1 MRGPYRLFAD
11 SIAKNDKEKE
21 QTNPKTVMNFQDL
34 TPAQIAII
42 VAAIVIVLG
51 AVVVLFLQRR
61 RTERLRSRFGP
72 EYERA
77 VAEGGDRRRAEANL
91 AERAERVEKFHLRPL
106 ASADRARFTET
117 WSRVQAHF
125 VDAPAGAVAEADQLL
140 GDVMATCGYPMG
152 DFEQRAADISVD
164 HPVVTQNYR
173 AAHDIAIRQAR
184 GQASTEDLRRAMI
197 HYRALF
203 EDLVGETRDLE
214 RKPIASADYE
224 AKPTLRARGD

>member
-1 MRGPYRLFAD
+1 VRGPYRLFAD
-11 SIAKNDKEKE
+11 SIAKNNREKE
-21 QTNPKTVMNFQDL
+21 QTNAEAVMNFQDL

>member
-1 MRGPYRLFAD
+1 M
-11 SIAKNDKEKE
+11 S
-21 QTNPKTVMNFQDL
+21 FQDL

-77 VAEGGDRRRAEANL
+77 VAEGGDRRRAEATL

-106 ASADRARFTET
+106 ASADRARFSET
-117 WSRVQAHF
+117 WARVQAHF

-203 EDLVGETRDLE
+203 EDLVSEPRE
-214 RKPIASADYE
+214 FEKKPVAGSRVDYE

>member
-1 MRGPYRLFAD
+1 
-11 SIAKNDKEKE
+11 
-21 QTNPKTVMNFQDL
+21 MNFQDL

-117 WSRVQAHF
+117 WARVQAHF